1 MKQTVNTYQFVE
13 GFNTRKENFSYD
25 GLLSLFEYFE
35 QLEDDIGEQIE
46 FDPIAIC
53 CEYSE
58 YENLADF
65 QNDYGDEYTCFE
77 DINNHTVVI
86 ELPEPSEAF
95 IIQQF

>member
-1 MKQTVNTYQFVE
+1 MKQTVSEYQFIE
-13 GFNTRKENFSYD
+13 GFNTRKENFSYE
-25 GLLSLFEYFE
+25 GLQAMFEYFS
-35 QLEDDIGEQIE
+35 QLEDDLGEQIE

-65 QNDYGDEYTCFE
+65 QDDYGDEYTCIE
-77 DINNHTVVI
+77 DIEGYTQVI
-86 ELPEPSEAF
+86 RVDDDAF